1 MYSVAGVCVATILI
15 IIILYVLVE
24 LILVPHFCNKR
35 CRSKVCL
42 VGKTALVTGGSSG
55 MGYEIV
61 LELAQRGCRVIV
73 ADKIVSN
80 NLRNKFIEKTN
91 NFDISLDYVDLGS
104 FQSVRALAEKLSNRE
119 KKIDILI
126 HNAGIGPI
134 INGLSTDGLNLTM
147 QVNFYSP
154 FLLTHLL
161 LDLLKNSQS
170 ARLIF
175 CSSSIIKQLHSLI
188 LLEKCVIRKLEQYK
202 FSKFCLAATA
212 DIFAKKLRRFNIS
225 SNCYDPGVVNTNI
238 HAQFITNKFIYSLW
252 FTAFRSLL
260 KSPEDGCQTA
270 IYLACAKEAEGVTG
284 QFFADLK
291 PLNKPKVMFDEKV
304 CQSIW
309 NKAEKLVQLQTDQIL

>member
-1 MYSVAGVCVATILI
+1 MFSFAGVCLSIIII
-15 IIILYVLVE
+15 IIILVLVE
-24 LILVPHFCNKR
+24 VIVVPNVCNKR

-61 LELAQRGCRVIV
+61 LDLAQRGCRVIV
-73 ADKIVSN
+73 ADKIVSK
-80 NLRNKFIEKTN
+80 NLRNKFIKETN
-91 NFDISLDYVDLGS
+91 NFDILVDYVDLGS
-104 FQSVRALAEKLSNRE
+104 FQSVRALAEKLTNRE

-126 HNAGIGPI
+126 HNAGIGPLSS
-134 INGLSTDGLNLTM
+134 GLSADGINLVM

-161 LDLLKNSQS
+161 VDLLKNSES
-170 ARLIF
+170 ARLVF
-175 CSSSIIKQLHSLI
+175 CSSSIIKQLHSMI
-188 LLEKCVIRKLEQYK
+188 LFEKFVISNPDKYK
-202 FSKFCLAATA
+202 YSKYCLAAVA
-212 DIFAKKLRRFNIS
+212 DIFAKKLSRFNIS

-238 HAQFITNKFIYSLW
+238 HAQFITSKFFYSLW
-252 FTAFRSLL
+252 VTIARWMF
-260 KSPEDGCQTA
+260 KSAEDGCQTA

-291 PLNKPKVMFDEKV
+291 PLHKPKVMFDEKV

-309 NKAEKLVQLQTDQIL
+309 DKAEKLVQLQTDEIL